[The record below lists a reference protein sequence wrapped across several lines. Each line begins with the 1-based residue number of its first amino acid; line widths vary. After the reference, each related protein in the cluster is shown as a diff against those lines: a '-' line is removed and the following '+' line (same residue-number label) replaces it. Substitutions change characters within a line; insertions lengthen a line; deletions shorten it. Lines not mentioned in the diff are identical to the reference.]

1 MPEPT
6 KVPGDPAEVID
17 IVNPKGEGARIRER
31 DFPAWSA
38 KGFVRGTKYPSGD
51 QSSAPATDPATPPAD
66 TGDGKDG

>member
-1 MPEPT
+1 MPDPV

-17 IVNPKGEGARIRER
+17 VVNAKGEGARIRER

-38 KGFVRGTKYPSGD
+38 KGFVRGTTFPSGD
-51 QSSAPATDPATPPAD
+51 QSSAPPPAETTPPAD